1 MHPFLL
7 FALAATPAASPL
19 LDTLPT
25 LHVVGVGRVTA
36 APDKVDLFLTV
47 HTDEASTEAA
57 MRENDSRLSA
67 AMAVAKDLGIAAND
81 VQLSAVSLSSRED
94 YDPGTNRPR
103 GTRFMVDKQL
113 VVCLRTPPK
122 LDTLLIQLSKTK
134 VLVSRI
140 DFASEAV
147 RAAQAQLPAKA
158 MLNARERA
166 ESMAAVV
173 GAKVGRALKINSA
186 PENEGTRGFESY
198 STGGGV
204 SVGGAATGALTS
216 STSIAVDFELLPKP

>member
-1 MHPFLL
+1 MHVLVL
-7 FALAATPAASPL
+7 FALATTPPGAPL
-19 LDTLPT
+19 LETLPSI
-25 LHVVGVGRVTA
+25 HVVGVGRVTA
-36 APDKVDLFLTV
+36 APDKVDVFLTV
-47 HTDEASTEAA
+47 HTEEASTEAA

-67 AMAVAKDLGIAAND
+67 AMGVARDLGVAAND
-81 VQLSAVSLSSRED
+81 VQLSAVSLSSRDD
-94 YDPGTNRPR
+94 YEPNTNRLR

-122 LDTLLIQLSKTK
+122 LDALLVQLSKTR
-134 VLVSRI
+134 VLIARI

-147 RAAQAQLPAKA
+147 RAAQSQLPAKA
-158 MLNARERA
+158 MINARERA

-173 GAKVGRALKINSA
+173 GAKVGRALRINSV
-186 PENEGTRGFESY
+186 PENEGARGFESY

-216 STSIAVDFELLPKP
+216 STSVAVDFELIPKS